1 MASTVTVHI
10 RAATSGIAGSLRSL
24 RSSIGGAISS
34 MVSSMG
40 SAFSSAGSSM
50 ASGLGDS
57 LKSAGSNPYVLA
69 GITGLVGV
77 LAPMLATLLGGAIIL
92 GVGGAL
98 AGIGI
103 MAAMKAKSV
112 QNAFGKMKDTIGK
125 TLTEAAKPLEPVL
138 IHVAK
143 MVGDFAKAAGPM
155 LKSIFTDMAPA
166 LQSFFDAVMKG
177 FKAFAPALKPMATAF
192 NGLIKALGPVFTK
205 LLGDL
210 GKSMGDLG
218 KQFQQK
224 DTIAAFTGI
233 VSALF
238 SLLPVGIKIITAL
251 SGVFAELWPSVKQ
264 LGMSLLELGR
274 AVAPLFLIVLKG
286 YIEYIKILY
295 PLLAKVISY
304 IAQFLNYIISNAPA
318 AVAALKPIV
327 MWLAKIVS
335 KYFSIAMSG
344 AQTVIRWVKSVI
356 DWLKNVKNKTVSFF
370 QKGAQTVIGWVKS
383 AIDWIRNFKS
393 KTVSIAQRGAG
404 GVVSAVGGA
413 ISKIR
418 SFVGKTV
425 SIGVRGASSAISAVG
440 GVINKIRN
448 LVGKTVSIGIK
459 VFVSGAKKA
468 LSMLGFRQGGIIGAA
483 ANGGPRSNQVLV
495 GENGPEIVD
504 MPPGSRVRSN
514 DSSRTIMGQQGRGGG
529 MQHITIQLGDEK
541 LAEMLIDPF
550 RNTIRKRG
558 GNVQVVLGT

>member
-1 MASTVTVHI
+1 
-10 RAATSGIAGSLRSL
+10 
-24 RSSIGGAISS
+24 

-40 SAFSSAGSSM
+40 SAFASAGSSI
-50 ASGLGDS
+50 SQGLGQS
-57 LKSAGSNPYVLA
+57 LSSAGSNPYVLA

-77 LAPMLATLLGGAIIL
+77 LAPMLATLMGGAIIL

-103 MAAMKAKSV
+103 MAAMKAKVV

-138 IHVAK
+138 VHVAK
-143 MVGDFAKAAGPM
+143 TVGDFAKAAGPM

-210 GKSMGDLG
+210 GAAMGDLG

-224 DTIAAFTGI
+224 DTVDAFVGVI
-233 VSALF
+233 SALF
-238 SLLPVGIKIITAL
+238 SLLPVGIKVITAL
-251 SGVFAELWPSVKQ
+251 SAVFAQLWPSFKQ
-264 LGMSLLELGR
+264 LGAALLELGK
-274 AVAPLFLIVLKG
+274 AVGPIFLVLLQG
-286 YIEYIKILY
+286 YVKYIQFMY

-304 IAQFLNYIISNAPA
+304 IAQFLTLIISKAPA
-318 AVAALKPIV
+318 AVDQIKQIV
-327 MWLAKIVS
+327 LWIARIVG
-335 KYFSIAMSG
+335 KTINFVQKG
-344 AQTVIRWVKSVI
+344 AQAVI
-356 DWLKNVKNKTVSFF
+356 DWAKGIINWVKNVKNKTVSFF
-370 QKGAQTVIGWVKS
+370 QKGASTVIGWVTS
-383 AIDWIRNFKS
+383 AINWIRKFNS
-393 KTVSIAQRGAG
+393 KTVSILQRGAG

-413 ISKIR
+413 INKIR
-418 SFVGKTV
+418 NFIGKTV
-425 SIGVRGASSAISAVG
+425 SIGVRGASSAINAVG
-440 GVINKIRN
+440 NVISKIRN
-448 LVGKTVSIGIK
+448 LVGKTVSIGVK

-468 LSMLGFRQGGIIGAA
+468 LSMLGFAHGGIIGAA

-514 DSSRTIMGQQGRGGG
+514 DSSRTIMGQRGGGSG
-529 MQHITIQLGDEK
+529 MQHITIQLGNEK

>member
-24 RSSIGGAISS
+24 RSSIGGAVSS

-40 SAFSSAGSSM
+40 SAFASAGSSI
-50 ASGLGDS
+50 SQGLGQS
-57 LKSAGSNPYVLA
+57 LSSAGSNPYVLA
-69 GITGLVGV
+69 GVTGLVGV

-112 QNAFGKMKDTIGK
+112 QNAFSKMKDTIGK

-143 MVGDFAKAAGPM
+143 MVGDFAKAAGPL

-210 GKSMGDLG
+210 GKAMGDLG

-224 DTIAAFTGI
+224 DTIDAFVGVI
-233 VSALF
+233 SAFF
-238 SLLPVGIKIITAL
+238 SLLPAGIKVITFL
-251 SGVFAELWPSVKQ
+251 SGVFAQLWPSFKQ
-264 LGMSLLELGR
+264 LGMALLELGK
-274 AVAPLFLIVLKG
+274 AVGPIFMVLLQG
-286 YIEYIKILY
+286 YVKYIQILY
-295 PLLAKVISY
+295 PLLAKVITY
-304 IAQFLNYIISNAPA
+304 IAQFIAAIVGNVPA
-318 AVAALKPIV
+318 AIGLIIDLVKWIGRIV
-327 MWLAKIVS
+327 GKTITFLQK
-335 KYFSIAMSG
+335 G
-344 AQTVIRWVKSVI
+344 AQAVI
-356 DWLKNVKNKTVSFF
+356 DWAKGIINWVKNVKNKTVSFF
-370 QKGAQTVIGWVKS
+370 QKGASTVIGWVKS
-383 AIDWIRNFKS
+383 AIDWIRNLKG
-393 KTVSIAQRGAG
+393 KTVSILQRGAG

-413 ISKIR
+413 IGKIR

-425 SIGVRGASSAISAVG
+425 SIGVRGASAAISAVQ
-440 GVINKIRN
+440 GVINRIRN
-448 LVGKTVSIGIK
+448 FVGKTVSIGVNFFK
-459 VFVSGAKKA
+459 GAGSKLA
-468 LSMLGFRQGGIIGAA
+468 SALGFAHGGYVGAA
-483 ANGGPRSNQVLV
+483 ASGGSRSNQVLV
-495 GENGPEIVD
+495 GERGPEIVD
-504 MPPGSRVRSN
+504 LAPGSRVRSH
-514 DSSRTIMGQQGRGGG
+514 DSTRTMLSQGGQAPMQHYTIMIGNDK
-529 MQHITIQLGDEK
+529 LGEF
-541 LAEMLIDPF
+541 LIDPLKGV
-550 RNTIRKRG
+550 IRKRG
-558 GNVQVVLGT
+558 GSVQAVLGT